1 MIYSR
6 VIYIKSEEGFFKP
19 YFEKFIEFKR
29 GKGEKV
35 ASSTLIRFRKLNNS
49 LNQYQTN
56 QISEKM
62 IRELLAPRNG
72 LSEIERQYMAS
83 NLRQFCSF
91 LVLLGVNAAAVP
103 PKYMKITRCE
113 FRPYIFSDEELL
125 RLVVVADSLSPSYR
139 TKSHQ
144 QIYPVLVRMLIGTG
158 MRIGEVLALKRE
170 DVDPI
175 NGVVKVING
184 KNGVSRYIPVSDSLK
199 MVLSSYAETIDMSDE
214 DKPFFISSYTG
225 GHLTYDA
232 MKYMFPKMFKAAD
245 IYMADGKTPNIHSI
259 RHTFCTRSLEKMLD
273 SGMNIY
279 TAIPILAAYVGHVN
293 YMDTEKYIHF
303 TERGHKDFIEKEA
316 SLGSIFPEVI
326 DE

>member
-1 MIYSR
+1 MIND
-6 VIYIKSEEGFFKP
+6 KEFLKFEEGFFKP

-35 ASSTLIRFRKLNNS
+35 ASSTLIRLRKLNNS

-62 IRELLAPRNG
+62 IRELLAPHNG

-83 NLRQFCSF
+83 SLRQFCSF

-113 FRPYIFSDEELL
+113 FRPYIFSDEELH

-144 QIYPVLVRMLIGTG
+144 QVYPVLVRMLIGTG
-158 MRIGEVLALKRE
+158 MRIGEVLALKRG

-199 MVLSSYAETIDMSDE
+199 TVLSSYAETIDMSDGG
-214 DKPFFISSYTG
+214 KPFFISSYTG

-232 MKYMFPKMFKAAD
+232 MKYMFPKMFKAAG
-245 IYMADGKTPNIHSI
+245 IYMADGRTPNIHSI

-279 TAIPILAAYVGHVN
+279 TAIPILATYVGHVN

-316 SLGSIFPEVI
+316 SLGSVFPEVI

>member
-1 MIYSR
+1 MIND
-6 VIYIKSEEGFFKP
+6 KEFLKFEEGFFKP

-113 FRPYIFSDEELL
+113 FRPYIFSDEELH

-214 DKPFFISSYTG
+214 DKPFLF
-225 GHLTYDA
+225 L
-232 MKYMFPKMFKAAD
+232 
-245 IYMADGKTPNIHSI
+245 
-259 RHTFCTRSLEKMLD
+259 
-273 SGMNIY
+273 
-279 TAIPILAAYVGHVN
+279 PILAAILH
-293 YMDTEKYIHF
+293 MM
-303 TERGHKDFIEKEA
+303 R
-316 SLGSIFPEVI
+316 
-326 DE
+326 

>member
-1 MIYSR
+1 MIND
-6 VIYIKSEEGFFKP
+6 KEFLKFEEGFFKP

-49 LNQYQTN
+49 LNQNQTN
-56 QISEKM
+56 HISEKM

-72 LSEIERQYMAS
+72 LSKIERQYMAS

-113 FRPYIFSDEELL
+113 FRPYIFSDEELH

>member
-1 MIYSR
+1 MIND
-6 VIYIKSEEGFFKP
+6 KEFLKFEEGFFKP

-49 LNQYQTN
+49 INQYQTN

-113 FRPYIFSDEELL
+113 FRPYIFSDEELH

-144 QIYPVLVRMLIGTG
+144 QIYPVLVRMLIG
-158 MRIGEVLALKRE
+158 EVLALKRE

-175 NGVVKVING
+175 NGVVKVIKK

-259 RHTFCTRSLEKMLD
+259 RHTFCTRSLEKMLK

>member
-1 MIYSR
+1 MIND
-6 VIYIKSEEGFFKP
+6 KEFLKFEEGFFKP

-113 FRPYIFSDEELL
+113 FRPYIFSDEELH

-199 MVLSSYAETIDMSDE
+199 MVLSIYAETIDMSYE

-303 TERGHKDFIEKEA
+303 TERGHKDFIEKET